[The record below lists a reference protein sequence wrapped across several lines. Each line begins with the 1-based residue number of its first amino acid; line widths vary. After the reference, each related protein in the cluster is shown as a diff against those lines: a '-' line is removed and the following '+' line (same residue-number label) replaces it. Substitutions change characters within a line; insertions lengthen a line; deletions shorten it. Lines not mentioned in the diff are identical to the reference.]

1 MLISIVPFELVRLV
15 MYDEETE
22 TVMSNEVKSAEGW
35 YKGFRFD
42 SEYEYL
48 FMKQLEVEGFNL
60 KDDIVQ
66 NPVAFSVPFSWMG
79 EDASYTPDFYCP
91 SMRTVY
97 EVKDTCNSL
106 DLEKTKA
113 KIDHASKFFSERNLA
128 YKVIKPEDLTFPKDM
143 RSTFRKDPCVFLTD
157 SKPLK
162 DLKAIF
168 EEQRKFMH
176 LLRKERNGTEFPV
189 DLKTKA
195 GLKIVKDISH
205 ECMHELFEAIHLLSD
220 AKAHKK
226 TMTGDFDRAKFLEE
240 LSDVLHYFV
249 GICILC
255 DINENDIYNA
265 FMRKG
270 TINFSRILG
279 DY

>member
-1 MLISIVPFELVRLV
+1 MI
-15 MYDEETE
+15 
-22 TVMSNEVKSAEGW
+22 
-35 YKGFRFD
+35 
-42 SEYEYL
+42 
-48 FMKQLEVEGFNL
+48 
-60 KDDIVQ
+60 
-66 NPVAFSVPFSWMG
+66 
-79 EDASYTPDFYCP
+79 
-91 SMRTVY
+91 
-97 EVKDTCNSL
+97 
-106 DLEKTKA
+106 
-113 KIDHASKFFSERNLA
+113 
-128 YKVIKPEDLTFPKDM
+128 
-143 RSTFRKDPCVFLTD
+143 
-157 SKPLK
+157 
-162 DLKAIF
+162 
-168 EEQRKFMH
+168 H
-176 LLRKERNGTEFPV
+176 LLQKERNGTEFPV